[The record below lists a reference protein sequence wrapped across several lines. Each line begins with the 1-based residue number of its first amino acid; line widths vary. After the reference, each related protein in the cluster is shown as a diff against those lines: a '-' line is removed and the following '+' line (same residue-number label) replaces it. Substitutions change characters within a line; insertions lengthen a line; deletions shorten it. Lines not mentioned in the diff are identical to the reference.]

1 MATIDPNIAMGYKP
15 VQLENPLN
23 QLAAMTQIQ
32 AGQQGQQL
40 NALKIQEAE
49 RELGENKDIR
59 NYLTNADLKT
69 PEGRAGLR
77 RFGKTGLA
85 YEKLI
90 SDQEKAD
97 LERTKLKGEISEQ
110 DRVDSR
116 EGFKNLV
123 FNTSDEN
130 VLAHLQDSIKKGK
143 ITPEQAQQ
151 QWQSVASM
159 DDAQRKQHFTMLS
172 LKAEKYFE
180 LNKPQYI
187 QENLG
192 GVNRVSAFPGM
203 GGAPTV
209 VSQAARTATP
219 GELMT
224 DARARE
230 RLTLDQDKATRDL
243 TMGTIPAGHRYDP
256 ETKTLIPIEGGPTT
270 VPLAPKDKQKR
281 EAVYPKATSA
291 LKAFD
296 DTSNSLIKDLAELR
310 DHPGL
315 SSITGIVAGRL
326 PGATKDGREAQ
337 ALYDKIVARGGFQA
351 LTDLKAAGGTLGAV
365 SNQEGTQLKD
375 SWAAINRTQDASS
388 VKKALNQAL
397 ATVQTSKDRI
407 RDEYDLTYEYRNT
420 VPRSSAAPAGEKPS
434 LNDIFNPQPR

>member
-1 MATIDPNIAMGYKP
+1 MPIDPNIALSVKP
-15 VQLENPLN
+15 VQIQDPLN
-23 QLAAMTQIQ
+23 RMAAMMQLEG
-32 AGQQGQQL
+32 GQQSQQL
-40 NALKIQEAE
+40 NALKIKEAE
-49 RELGENKDIR
+49 RELTENEGIR
-59 NYLTNADLKT
+59 NYLAGANLNT

-77 RFGKTGLA
+77 QYGKTGLT
-85 YEKLI
+85 YEKLLAE
-90 SDQEKAD
+90 QEEGALK
-97 LERTKLKGEISEQ
+97 RTKLKGEISEQ
-110 DRVDSR
+110 DRIESR

-130 VLAHLQDSIKKGK
+130 VLAHLQDSVKKGK
-143 ITPEQAQQ
+143 ITPAQAQQ
-151 QWQSVASM
+151 QWESVAEM
-159 DDAQRKQHFTMLS
+159 TPEQRKQHFTMLS
-172 LKAEKYFE
+172 LKTEKYFE
-180 LNKPQYI
+180 LNKPQVF

-192 GVNRVSAFPGM
+192 GVNRVSTIPGM

-209 VSQAARTATP
+209 VSESKRTATP
-219 GELMT
+219 GESMA

-230 RLTLDQDKATRDL
+230 RLQLDRDKATRDL
-243 TMGTIPAGHRYDP
+243 TMGAIPAGYRLNKDTNELEP
-256 ETKTLIPIEGGPTT
+256 IPGGPTT

-315 SSITGIVAGRL
+315 SSITGIAAGRL
-326 PGATKDGREAQ
+326 PGVTKEGRAAQ

-375 SWAAINRTQDASS
+375 SWAAINRTQDAAD
-388 VKKALNQAL
+388 VRKALDQAL

-420 VPRSSAAPAGEKPS
+420 VPRSNAAPPAAPNQTKSGATVS
-434 LNDIFNPQPR
+434 NW